1 VRRLGDE
8 ILTEDIGPQFRPA
21 VDGLA
26 HAISG
31 ERFSAARTVSGGS
44 SRRFLGW
51 TVTRHWYFPSPAP
64 TSGIGHPAG
73 QVSYG
78 PPLADTNASPPAPR
92 TSRSDLGSRRRVAH

>member
-1 VRRLGDE
+1 MRRLGDE

-51 TVTRHWYFPSPAP
+51 TVTRHWYFPQP
-64 TSGIGHPAG
+64 G
-73 QVSYG
+73 
-78 PPLADTNASPPAPR
+78 ADQR
-92 TSRSDLGSRRRVAH
+92 D